1 MMILILGIVL
11 WYIGHFWKRVLPQ
24 RHAAMGQAAKGVS
37 ALVVLAG
44 VVLMVIGYKTWESYD
59 LFLYPSFFKHI
70 NNLAILIAIYL
81 MSPGPSKGAL
91 LYRMRH
97 PMLTGMIVWAVAHMM
112 VNPDPAS
119 YVLFGGL
126 AVWAVAEMKIINAA
140 APNWT
145 PNPKGSIAKDVMFLV
160 ASAILLAVI
169 GYIHGLVGPMPF
181 GA

>member
-1 MMILILGIVL
+1 MTILILGLAL
-11 WYIGHFWKRVLPQ
+11 WYIGHFWKRALPQ
-24 RHAAMGQAAKGVS
+24 RHAAMGDKAKGVS
-37 ALVVLAG
+37 ALVILAS
-44 VVLMVIGYKTWESYD
+44 VVLMVIGYKMWESYD
-59 LFLYPSFFKHI
+59 LFTYPSFFKHI

-91 LYRMRH
+91 LYKMRH
-97 PMLTGMIVWAVAHMM
+97 PMLTGMIVWALAHMM

-126 AVWAVAEMKIINAA
+126 TVWAVAEMKIINAA
-140 APNWT
+140 DPNWPT
-145 PNPKGSIAKDVMFLV
+145 PPKGSIAKDAMFLV
-160 ASAILLAVI
+160 ASVILLAVI